1 MRRKARL
8 FFVCGVVLPL
18 VVAATASGQG
28 SVLQVD
34 VKEPAR
40 GQVITVTG
48 TSFTAGAGNSPVRIR
63 LSTRSGRVLTTA
75 APDSSGRIRASFP
88 VPPDLSPGWYLI
100 LATQTTTVNNR
111 ARSFTP
117 GRARI
122 LVRAAGAA
130 SAAPGGR
137 GGLPDSPLG
146 LVALGFALVLLA
158 TGATLTARRLRT
170 LNRPRLGS

>member
-1 MRRKARL
+1 MRRNAGL
-8 FFVCGVVLPL
+8 FFVCGLVLPL
-18 VVAATASGQG
+18 LVTATASGQG
-28 SVLQVD
+28 STLQVN
-34 VKEPAR
+34 VKRPSP
-40 GQVITVTG
+40 GQAITVSGSGYSAPAG
-48 TSFTAGAGNSPVRIR
+48 TSAIDIR
-63 LSTRSGRVLTTA
+63 FGTRSAPPVASPT
-75 APDSSGRIRASFP
+75 PDSLGRISATFP
-88 VPPDLSPGWYLI
+88 APSTPGWHLI

-117 GRARI
+117 GRTRI
-122 LVRAAGAA
+122 FVRAAGAA